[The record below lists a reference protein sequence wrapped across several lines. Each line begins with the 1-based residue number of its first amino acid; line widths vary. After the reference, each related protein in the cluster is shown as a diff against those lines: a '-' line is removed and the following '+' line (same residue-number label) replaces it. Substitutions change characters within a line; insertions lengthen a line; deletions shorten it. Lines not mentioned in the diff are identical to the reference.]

1 MPKAKHLT
9 KEQILLAMRHT
20 KSNRSA
26 ARYLNCSY
34 IHYKMWAKRYHTVE
48 GGPSLFESHKN
59 QSGKGIPK
67 FLTKSSSKKEWNIL
81 DVIEGRISVKHFSPE
96 KIKKKMIE
104 EGYLKEE
111 CAMCGFHERRV
122 TDYKV
127 PLILNFKDNDSN
139 HYNLNNIRFLCYNHY
154 FLNIGDIFNKNDIR
168 QIETHEPTSNTS
180 KEVDFQLDK
189 YQLQRLQ
196 ELGLYDVPKPDDGSE
211 FISRI

>member
-1 MPKAKHLT
+1 
-9 KEQILLAMRHT
+9 
-20 KSNRSA
+20 
-26 ARYLNCSY
+26 
-34 IHYKMWAKRYHTVE
+34 MWAKRYHTVE

-180 KEVDFQLDK
+180 KEVDFQLDN

-196 ELGLYDVPKPDDGSE
+196 ELGLYDVPKPNDGSE